1 MVKCHL
7 RRLMADQK
15 IDDITQLMK
24 LSGLSRNA
32 INKLYREENIET
44 TKMETLFKLCDTFKC
59 NLSDLIEY
67 IPD

>member
-7 RRLMADQK
+7 RRLMADHK

-44 TKMETLFKLCDTFKC
+44 IKMETLFKLCDTFNC
-59 NLSDLIEY
+59 CLSDLIEY
-67 IPD
+67 IPE

>member
-44 TKMETLFKLCDTFKC
+44 VKMETLFKLCDTFKC